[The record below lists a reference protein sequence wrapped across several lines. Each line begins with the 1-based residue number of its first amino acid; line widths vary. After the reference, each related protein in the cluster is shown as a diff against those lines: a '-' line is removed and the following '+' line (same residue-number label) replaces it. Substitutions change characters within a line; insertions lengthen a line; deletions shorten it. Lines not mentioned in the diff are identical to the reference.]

1 MTLSDRA
8 RQEWGTWL
16 VLLLPFLFIPYLW
29 GILPDEIP
37 THWNAA
43 GEADDYS
50 SKAFGLLFLPI
61 LNIVLYISMIYLV
74 KIDPKKQAAV
84 DQKPVRALRF
94 ITPFFMTAVY
104 GFIIYKTLNPE
115 ANVVGMVMAGV
126 GLLLAAIGNY
136 LGTMQPNY
144 FIGIRTPWTLQSDA
158 VWRAT
163 HRMAGPIWMAGGLGL
178 AIGVFVFPR
187 SIFPMVFM
195 GVVALLVLIPLVY
208 SYLAFQQ
215 LDDARGAE

>member
-1 MTLSDRA
+1 MTLRDRT

-61 LNIVLYISMIYLV
+61 LNIVLYIGMIYLV
-74 KIDPKKQAAV
+74 KIDPKKQASV

-94 ITPFFMTAVY
+94 ITPFFMTAVF
-104 GFIIYKTLNPE
+104 GFIIYKTLNPD
-115 ANVVGMVMAGV
+115 ANVVGMVMAGI
-126 GLLLAAIGNY
+126 GLLFAAIGNY
-136 LGTMQPNY
+136 LGTIQPNY
-144 FIGIRTPWTLQSDA
+144 FIGIRTPWTLQSDE

-163 HRMAGPIWMAGGLGL
+163 HRMAGPIWMAAGLGL

-195 GVVALLVLIPLVY
+195 GVTVLIVLIPLVY

-215 LDDARGAE
+215 LDDAADVE